1 MAEIT
6 LQQPAA
12 LIFLPLLWLALL
24 LFAWRRRFK
33 PFGAFLLRLLM
44 LVFITLALSRPVFT
58 PPAAAS
64 AEEVPQRRIL
74 LVDQSA
80 SLGTAG
86 QAALQAEAERLA
98 QESPGLTELV
108 YFAQR
113 PVVTPSLSPS
123 SEEGVGGRLN
133 PNLTNLA
140 EALRTGVK
148 LLNGQPGR
156 LVLLSDGQANEGDT
170 PQALREA
177 AQAGVP
183 IDALRVDESTLQE
196 WRGGPNEVRLVK
208 LSVPPVLRQGET
220 FVIEA
225 TIHSLSPTQATL
237 RLTQAEMTLAEDV
250 VSLEAGSNIFTYE
263 AEAGT
268 LGPQI
273 IEAAVAAP
281 ENEDNETAN
290 NRLAAFA
297 QVYPPPQILVVSA
310 ERGSAGRFIMQLR
323 RAGFSI
329 ERLSPAELPT
339 RLSELEPY
347 AGMVLADV
355 SARDLTLEQMIA
367 VQEFVR
373 SLGRGLLATA
383 GRNSFSLG
391 SYEDTPLADLL
402 PVMLEPPPRA
412 ERPPVALLL
421 MIDHSGSM
429 LERSTPVTKLAMAKE
444 AAIRAT
450 NILGPQDLIGVLM
463 FDNAYEW
470 VIPFQQV
477 SDGAAL
483 LDIQQRIA
491 QIPGGGGTR
500 ILQALQIG
508 LPALAEQET
517 ADNARHAVLLTD
529 GKSFDGVEG
538 PQAYDEVVDAAQ
550 KANITL
556 STIAI
561 GEEADQELLTH
572 LAERGHGRY
581 HFAPIPEELP
591 ELTIAE
597 SDILRSNAIQEGE
610 FQPTVFAPHPML
622 RGLLSAPA
630 NAAQDQ
636 VEELPTLSGYLAQT
650 PKSRAEIALQIGPGD
665 PLLSV
670 WGYGLGRV
678 AAWTSETG
686 GEWAGTWEEW
696 SAASRFWG
704 QVVGYT
710 LPEPGLGLL
719 QLQAEVS
726 PDGVATLTAE
736 ALTASDQPV
745 DLARTEAI
753 LTTPGGRE
761 IPLTLRQTAPGRY
774 QQRLRL
780 PDPGVYQ
787 LTATQNRADEAE
799 QTATIGFAAPYSVE
813 FALPAE
819 GTGEPLLQQIAE
831 ASGGRRF
838 ALDEALQVEGCALQ
852 VEGCKPQDNPTPTGT
867 TSQPLNLQYPEGI
880 ISLISNFQSLIS
892 NLQSPIELWPW
903 LLAAALILWPIEIA
917 WRRWG
922 RLRIQ

>member
-1 MAEIT
+1 MVSVAEIT
-6 LQQPAA
+6 FQQPAA

-24 LFAWRRRFK
+24 LLAWRRRFK
-33 PFGAFLLRLLM
+33 PFGAFLLRLLV
-44 LVFITLALSRPVFT
+44 LVFITLALSRPTLT
-58 PPAAAS
+58 PPTAAS
-64 AEEVPQRRIL
+64 AEEVAQRRIL

-86 QAALQAEAERLA
+86 QAALRAEAGRLA
-98 QESPGLTELV
+98 QESPSHTELV

-113 PVVTPSLSPS
+113 PLVVPPFTSPAS
-123 SEEGVGGRLN
+123 AEEVGGRL
-133 PNLTNLA
+133 TNLA
-140 EALRTGVK
+140 AALRTGVK

-156 LVLLSDGQANEGDT
+156 LLLLSDGLANEGDT
-170 PQALREA
+170 SQALREV
-177 AQAGVP
+177 AQAGLPV
-183 IDALRVDESTLQE
+183 DVLLVDEPTLQE

-220 FVIEA
+220 FVIEV
-225 TIHSLSPTQATL
+225 TIHTQLPVSANL
-237 RLTQAEMTLAEDV
+237 RLRQGQTTLAEDA
-250 VSLEAGSNIFTYE
+250 VSLEAGPNVFTYQ
-263 AEAGT
+263 AKADP
-268 LGPQI
+268 LGPQV

-281 ENEDNETAN
+281 ENADNETIN
-290 NRLAAFA
+290 NRLAAFT
-297 QVYPPPQILVVSA
+297 QVYPPPRLLVVSE
-310 ERGSAGRFIMQLR
+310 ERSPAGRFIMQLR
-323 RAGFSI
+323 RAGYSV

-355 SARDLTLEQMIA
+355 SARALTLEQMIA

-373 SLGRGLLATA
+373 SLGRGLLVTA

-391 SYEDTPLADLL
+391 NYEDTPLADLL
-402 PVMLEPPPRA
+402 PVTLEPPPRE

-421 MIDHSGSM
+421 IIDHSGSM

-463 FDNAYEW
+463 FDNLYEW
-470 VIPFQQV
+470 VIPFQKV

-483 LDIQQRIA
+483 LNIQQRIA

-517 ADNARHAVLLTD
+517 ANNARHAVLLTD
-529 GKSFDGVEG
+529 GKSFDGIEG
-538 PQAYDEVVDAAQ
+538 PSAYDEVVDAAVE
-550 KANITL
+550 ANITL

-561 GEEADQELLTH
+561 GEEADQELLAH
-572 LAERGHGRY
+572 LAERGRGRY
-581 HFAPIPEELP
+581 HFAPTPEELP

-610 FQPTVFAPHPML
+610 FQPTVFAPHPIL

-630 NAAQDQ
+630 NTPQNQAEQ
-636 VEELPTLSGYLAQT
+636 LPTLKGYLAQT
-650 PKSRAEIALQIGPGD
+650 PKPRAEIALQVGPGD

-678 AAWTSETG
+678 AAWTSETS
-686 GEWAGTWEEW
+686 GEWAGAWQEW
-696 SAASRFWG
+696 AEASRFWG
-704 QVVGYT
+704 QVIGYT

-719 QLQAEVS
+719 QLQAQVS

-736 ALTASDQPV
+736 GLTATDQPV

-761 IPLTLRQTAPGRY
+761 IPLTLRQVAPGRY

-787 LTATQNRADEAE
+787 LAATQNRGAE
-799 QTATIGFAAPYSVE
+799 DAQTATIGFEMPYPAE

-819 GTGEPLLQQIAE
+819 GTGPALLQQIAQ
-831 ASGGRRF
+831 ASGGRTF
-838 ALDEALQVEGCALQ
+838 GLGEALQVTGCALQ
-852 VEGCKPQDNPTPTGT
+852 VEGCEPQNNPTPTDT
-867 TSQPLNLQYPEGI
+867 TSQPLNLQ
-880 ISLISNFQSLIS
+880 SLIS
-892 NLQSPIELWPW
+892 NLKKPIELWPW
-903 LLAAALILWPIEIA
+903 LLAAALILWPLEIA